1 MLFKKYLFFYI
12 EDDEVKISLKTGFDK
27 HNMGKLLNVKDDWQP
42 LGNNLDN
49 LYFFPGCAVPRF
61 KVRENYSCTIKPDK
75 ATAAFVSADQIK
87 EGSIVNVIPRV
98 SYMCATDASQYVTSN
113 FGRQEKE
120 RLRFEMLIDQVESDV
135 LIDKSIWYSE
145 FYTVPSNVR
154 YPFNDLVDVGRWDLK
169 NRAENFYE
177 VRPDSGIHNL
187 NCDIY
192 WETSVLKHLNEN
204 QIVIDEKRYE
214 ELRLFGLSED
224 TENTVLMMEL
234 MSNSD
239 FEKSFVHLL
248 FLLKEFGNKIA
259 PLKEARHVNFK
270 SLLTYFD
277 ISTKQLD
284 SINLVDLT
292 RALRKHKK
300 FTRSNVQRIT
310 SLCAE
315 DTYLGD
321 DAAITGMYTSGQV
334 LRPDLDNLL
343 DN

>member
-1 MLFKKYLFFYI
+1 MLFKKYLFFYV

-27 HNMGKLLNVKDDWQP
+27 DSVGKLLNVKDDWQP

-75 ATAAFVSADQIK
+75 ATAAFVSANQIK
-87 EGSIVNVIPRV
+87 EGSVVSVIPGV
-98 SYMCATDASQYVTSN
+98 AYMSKTDASQYVTSN
-113 FGRQEKE
+113 FGRHQKE
-120 RLRFEMLIDQVESDV
+120 RLRFEMLMDQVEPDI
-135 LIDKSIWYSE
+135 LIDKSIWYNQ
-145 FYTVPSNVR
+145 FYYIQNNVM
-154 YPFNDLVDVGRWDLK
+154 YPFNDLVNIGRWELK
-169 NRAENFYE
+169 NGAESFYE

-192 WETSVLKHLNEN
+192 WETAVLKHLNEN
-204 QIVIDEKRYE
+204 QVTIDEKRYE

-224 TENTVLMMEL
+224 KENTVLMMEI

-248 FLLKEFGNKIA
+248 FLLKEFGNKIY
-259 PLKEARHVNFK
+259 PLKEANHVNFK

-277 ISTKQLD
+277 ISVKQLD
-284 SINLVDLT
+284 DITLVDLT

-315 DTYLGD
+315 ETYLGD
-321 DAAITGMYTSGQV
+321 DAAITGMYTAGQV